1 MASRPNRRTGAVPVA
16 GGPTPA
22 RRSGSRAV
30 EATQAAARP
39 AREPDQPTQASRSRA
54 GAAEVIGTF
63 FLVYAGTATATA
75 ALLGQTIGGS
85 PPNSLAIAFAF
96 GLTLTGM
103 IAAFGHT
110 SGAHFN
116 AAVTLGLAVTGRF
129 PWRFVPTYLAAQLLG
144 AVLGAGATW
153 VTFGSRGRDQASL
166 GATVPASGVSDLR
179 AFAIEALVTFL
190 LVTVVIATAG
200 DERVSP
206 VVAPFAIGF
215 TLVVAVL
222 IGGAITGGAVNPDRA
237 LGPALL
243 SLSFGSVWVY
253 IAGPLVGGVLGAVV
267 YDRFVSR
274 TATPTTD

>member
-1 MASRPNRRTGAVPVA
+1 MALTTTTPTTGAMSA
-16 GGPTPA
+16 TRGSTAADGPSTPRPSQA
-22 RRSGSRAV
+22 R
-30 EATQAAARP
+30 AAAS
-39 AREPDQPTQASRSRA
+39 EL
-54 GAAEVIGTF
+54 IGTF

-116 AAVTLGLAVTGRF
+116 AAVTLGLAVTRKF
-129 PWRFVPTYLAAQLLG
+129 PWRFVPVYLVAQLVG

-153 VTFGSRGRDQASL
+153 VTFGSVGRDRASL
-166 GATVPASGVSDLR
+166 GATTPASGVGDLR
-179 AFAIEALVTFL
+179 AFAIEALITFL
-190 LVTVVIATAG
+190 LVTVIVATAA
-200 DERVSP
+200 DDRVPP

-243 SLSFGSVWVY
+243 SGSFDSLWVY

-274 TATPTTD
+274 TTTPTTD

>member
-1 MASRPNRRTGAVPVA
+1 MATTTDSTTGDP
-16 GGPTPA
+16 P
-22 RRSGSRAV
+22 
-30 EATQAAARP
+30 ATQGS
-39 AREPDQPTQASRSRA
+39 T
-54 GAAEVIGTF
+54 AAEVAADGPPTHQPSQARAAASELIGTF

-116 AAVTLGLAVTGRF
+116 AAVTLGLAVTSKF
-129 PWRFVPTYLAAQLLG
+129 PWRFVPGYLVAQLVG

-153 VTFGSRGRDQASL
+153 VTFGSAGRDKASL
-166 GATVPASGVSDLR
+166 GATTPAAGVSDLR
-179 AFAIEALVTFL
+179 AFVIEALITFL
-190 LVTVVIATAG
+190 LVTVIVATAA
-200 DERVSP
+200 DDRVSP

-215 TLVVAVL
+215 SLVVAVL

-243 SLSFGSVWVY
+243 SGSFSSLWVY
-253 IAGPLVGGVLGAVV
+253 LAGPLVGGVFGAVV

-274 TATPTTD
+274 TTTPTTD

>member
-1 MASRPNRRTGAVPVA
+1 MASTTSGTTAAKSADQPNQ
-16 GGPTPA
+16 A
-22 RRSGSRAV
+22 R
-30 EATQAAARP
+30 AAAS
-39 AREPDQPTQASRSRA
+39 EL
-54 GAAEVIGTF
+54 IGTF

-85 PPNSLAIAFAF
+85 PPNSLAIALAF

-116 AAVTLGLAVTGRF
+116 AAVTLGLAVTNKF
-129 PWRFVPTYLAAQLLG
+129 PWRFVPVYLVAQLVG
-144 AVLGAGATW
+144 ALLGAGATW
-153 VTFGSRGRDQASL
+153 VTYGSRGRDQPSL
-166 GATVPASGVSDLR
+166 GATVPASGVGDLR
-179 AFAIEALVTFL
+179 AFAIEALITFL
-190 LVTVVIATAG
+190 LVTVIVATAA

-222 IGGAITGGAVNPDRA
+222 IGGASTGGAVNPDRA

-243 SLSFGSVWVY
+243 SGSLTSLWVY

-274 TATPTTD
+274 TSTPTTD